1 MYPNTFNQLPM
12 LDQNLSNLLMG
23 FSNFQMPHW
32 GVMGGILVPDL
43 TKNLIFRPF
52 GCPEWSSIPS
62 FGLLT
67 NF

>member
-12 LDQNLSNLLMG
+12 LDQNLSNLLRG
-23 FSNFQMPHW
+23 FLNFQMAYR
-32 GVMGGILVPDL
+32 GVMEAIFVPNL
-43 TKNLIFRPF
+43 TKNLILRPF
-52 GCPEWSSIPS
+52 GRPEWSSIPS